1 MKLMKTIRLSFVS
14 IAALFLSGCTAMGA
28 VGMLGSTISR
38 TVEIQQNK
46 KVREPANRRVA
57 FTNVNLGVEY
67 MRQGQY
73 ETALDKFNRAI
84 DADPDYAL
92 SYNVL
97 GVLYQLLDDTESA
110 EEYFKHSL
118 KLEPENPSALNNY
131 GQFLCNQEREKEAE
145 EYFLAAANNPFYET
159 PEVAYANAGSC
170 AYMHK
175 QTEVALKYFDQSLEK
190 NPNMPVALS
199 QLAEINY
206 DNGDLVSARD
216 YMQRYL
222 KNASHT
228 PKTLWLGIRI
238 ERHFNN
244 LDRVASY
251 SLLLRNQYPDTRE
264 AELLRISEGIVRSN
278 KTAPTSVASKLK
290 TKNVQK
296 NKHDKIE
303 TVHKSAV
310 VVSTPELL
318 GMNEEIILTDDP
330 IIASTKTNNDNEEK
344 ITHDPPGIAKTSTP
358 GVDASDILGQVDLSF
373 YPLLLQEKD
382 LLNIE

>member
-1 MKLMKTIRLSFVS
+1 MKTIRLIFV
-14 IAALFLSGCTAMGA
+14 ITYALIFSGCTVLGA
-28 VGMLGSTISR
+28 ASMIGSTISR
-38 TVEIQQNK
+38 AVEIQKNK
-46 KVREPANRRVA
+46 KAREPANSQVA

-67 MRQGQY
+67 MRQGHY
-73 ETALDKFNRAI
+73 ETALDKFHRAI

-97 GVLYQLLDDTESA
+97 GVLYQLLGDAESA
-110 EEYFKHSL
+110 EENFKHSL
-118 KLEPENPSALNNY
+118 KLEPDNPSTLNNY
-131 GQFLCNQEREKEAE
+131 GQFLCKQAREKEAE
-145 EYFLAAANNPFYET
+145 EYFLAATSNPFYET

-175 QTEVALKYFDQSLEK
+175 HTDVALQYFDLSLEK
-190 NPNMPVALS
+190 NPNLPIALS
-199 QLAEINY
+199 QLAEINF
-206 DNGDLVSARD
+206 DNGDFISARD

-238 ERHFNN
+238 ERYFNN

-278 KTAPTSVASKLK
+278 KTAPSRVASKSNPGK
-290 TKNVQK
+290 AQA
-296 NKHDKIE
+296 NKLEQIE
-303 TVHKSAV
+303 AAQNPIVHVA
-310 VVSTPELL
+310 TPELL
-318 GMNEEIILTDDP
+318 DINKEIFLADDP
-330 IIASTKTNNDNEEK
+330 IIASAKTNDNIVEK
-344 ITHDPPGIAKTSTP
+344 ITQAPATTVITLTSNT
-358 GVDASDILGQVDLSF
+358 DTQDLLGQVDLSF

-382 LLNIE
+382 LLNTE